1 MTEQDIKNI
10 KHLVL
15 MVYSVLPLGAL
26 VLRSYHSSGTNVSPR
41 RDMLSSVSDRLQYTR
56 TQNRTIEVSS
66 MCKHNNERSLVLLD
80 SKICRCNSMS
90 DRPADYMMDKTHHK
104 SGLNQVSKTELC
116 DILAI
121 GEYDTVTGCHH
132 IPTVCDL

>member
-26 VLRSYHSSGTNVSPR
+26 VFISYHSSGTNVSPT

-56 TQNRTIEVSS
+56 NQNRTLEVSS
-66 MCKHNNERSLVLLD
+66 TCKHNNEQRLMLLD
-80 SKICRCNSMS
+80 SKIFRCNSMS
-90 DRPADYMMDKTHHK
+90 DHPADYMMDKTHITN
-104 SGLNQVSKTELC
+104 L
-116 DILAI
+116 D
-121 GEYDTVTGCHH
+121 
-132 IPTVCDL
+132 

>member
-26 VLRSYHSSGTNVSPR
+26 MLRSYHSSGTNVSPR

-80 SKICRCNSMS
+80 SKIFRCNSMS
-90 DRPADYMMDKTHHK
+90 DRLADYMMDKTHHK

-121 GEYDTVTGCHH
+121 GEYDMVTGCHH

>member
-26 VLRSYHSSGTNVSPR
+26 LFRSYHSSGTNVSPG

-56 TQNRTIEVSS
+56 NQNRTLEVSS
-66 MCKHNNERSLVLLD
+66 TCKHNNERSLMLLD
-80 SKICRCNSMS
+80 SKIFRCNCMS
-90 DRPADYMMDKTHHK
+90 DQPADYMVDKTHITN
-104 SGLNQVSKTELC
+104 L
-116 DILAI
+116 D
-121 GEYDTVTGCHH
+121 
-132 IPTVCDL
+132 